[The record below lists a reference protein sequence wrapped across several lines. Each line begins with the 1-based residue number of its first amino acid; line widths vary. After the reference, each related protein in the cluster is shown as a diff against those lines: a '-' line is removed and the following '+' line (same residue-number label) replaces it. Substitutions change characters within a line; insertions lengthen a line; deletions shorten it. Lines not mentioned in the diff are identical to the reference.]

1 MEVKL
6 NMEIRAKVALSL
18 PNKFYKVVLKYDT
31 FEKATYDSYLVASI
45 VANAKNEKDA
55 IEYIDEITGNGSL
68 NPHFKKLYEEI
79 SKMTKEQVEGI
90 LKNSLYPITVV
101 DKSHHFKYYEMFD
114 ATRMD
119 NKVFPGNL
127 ENNPNLANML
137 MPKDRETKFLSLEF
151 ETEDGTVKKDNYN
164 AIFSEKEIK
173 VDLDDGQYYPISKE
187 NFLLV
192 FDNEGEVTSEW
203 MPKVGYEIT
212 AGNWNVLTKGVAD
225 TWGKDRLTY
234 KTEEDNLAVLL
245 NDCIKETEVITAYDL
260 LFYKETRYNF
270 SDQNQ
275 KKCLEAVRFLKDSKM
290 INEYK
295 TRSLIVLLSVIPDIY
310 AQQIVQYILTRKN
323 SKEIAEFGLMLIKG
337 GLEKGWEKE
346 VLLSI
351 KNSIPQREYK
361 YLYKINSD
369 LNFEVTDLLDI
380 DDADLVEA
388 DKMRKR
394 AYVAERDN
402 LIKEIKLMIGD
413 MTTSGVRQKLKSLQ
427 KDSVVNSVKKFLNE
441 YQGHNEGELEN
452 MSLEEIKK
460 EYETIKAMYNGNYA
474 KVKERCDKL
483 EDK

>member
-1 MEVKL
+1 
-6 NMEIRAKVALSL
+6 MEIRAKVALSL

-55 IEYIDEITGNGSL
+55 MEYIDEITGNGSL

-90 LKNSLYPITVV
+90 LKDSLYPITVV

-137 MPKDRETKFLSLEF
+137 MPKDREAKFLSLEF

-187 NFLLV
+187 NFFSV

-234 KTEEDNLAVLL
+234 KTEEGNLAVLL
-245 NDCIKETEVITAYDL
+245 NDCIKETEVIKAYDL

-270 SDQNQ
+270 SAQNQ
-275 KKCLEAVRFLKDSKM
+275 KKCLEAVRFLKDSKADIITLQEVM
-290 INEYK
+290 RGMDK
-295 TRSLIVLLSVIPDIY
+295 TVYDRY
-310 AQQIVQYILTRKN
+310 NN
-323 SKEIAEFGLMLIKG
+323 SKIIKDNLQEECRYSFYG
-337 GLEKGWEKE
+337 ALWVSDKHIKKG
-346 VLLSI
+346 I
-351 KNSIPQREYK
+351 
-361 YLYKINSD
+361 
-369 LNFEVTDLLDI
+369 VTK
-380 DDADLVEA
+380 DLV
-388 DKMRKR
+388 
-394 AYVAERDN
+394 V
-402 LIKEIKLMIGD
+402 
-413 MTTSGVRQKLKSLQ
+413 
-427 KDSVVNSVKKFLNE
+427 
-441 YQGHNEGELEN
+441 
-452 MSLEEIKK
+452 
-460 EYETIKAMYNGNYA
+460 
-474 KVKERCDKL
+474 
-483 EDK
+483 